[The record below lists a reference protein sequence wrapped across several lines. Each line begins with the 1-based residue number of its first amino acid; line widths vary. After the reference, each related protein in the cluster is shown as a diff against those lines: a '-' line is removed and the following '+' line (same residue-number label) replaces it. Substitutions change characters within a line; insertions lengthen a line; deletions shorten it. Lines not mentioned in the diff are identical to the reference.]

1 MGEKYVALQRV
12 WMNFNQELEDI
23 VTYEA
28 GKPIDLIVRELGISQ
43 SDIIKLGSNENPY
56 GCSPKVATHIQEA
69 IKKASLYPDDSM
81 FELKE
86 GLASRFGLHKSNV
99 IVGAGS
105 DQIIE
110 FCVRAKCHRN
120 SKVLMAKTTF
130 AMYEIYAKQVG
141 AQVLKTPSHGHK
153 ISEFVELYNKYKPD
167 TVFLCLPNN
176 PLGECLDKGEVF
188 EFISQTDRNTL
199 IVVDGAYQEFAKVKD
214 ENKAIEPKELLERF
228 TNTIY
233 LGTFSKAYGLGGMRV
248 GYGLASDQIIVALN
262 KIRPPFNIGTL
273 SLEAAVCALK
283 DKEFLQNS
291 VIKTLKEMYRYE
303 EFARKNSIDFI
314 KSWTN
319 FITFIL
325 NNKCNS
331 SELSEWLLKKG
342 IIIRDLKSYGLNAI
356 RITIGRSDQND
367 RVLEMLGSFFES
379 SYSQ

>member
-1 MGEKYVALQRV
+1 
-12 WMNFNQELEDI
+12 MNFNQELENI

-28 GKPIDLIVRELGISQ
+28 GKPVELIVREFGINQ

-56 GCSPKVATHIQEA
+56 GCSPKVGIHIQEE
-69 IKKASLYPDDSM
+69 IKKASFYPDDSM

-86 GLASRFGLHKSNV
+86 GLASRFGLHKGNV
-99 IVGAGS
+99 IIGAGS
-105 DQIIE
+105 DQVIE
-110 FCVRAKCHRN
+110 FCIRAKCHRN

-141 AQVLKTPSHGHK
+141 VQVLKTPSHEHK

-167 TVFLCLPNN
+167 MVFLCLPNN
-176 PLGECLDKGEVF
+176 PLGECLDKSEVF
-188 EFISQTDRNTL
+188 DFVSQTDPNTL

-214 ENKAIEPKELLERF
+214 ENKAIEPKELLKSF
-228 TNTIY
+228 TNIIY

-283 DKEFLQNS
+283 DEEFLQNS
-291 VIKTLKEMYRYE
+291 VIRTLEEIHRYE

-319 FITFIL
+319 FITFVL
-325 NNKCNS
+325 NGKCSS

-367 RVLEMLGSFFES
+367 RVLEMLRSFFES
-379 SYSQ
+379 SCSR